1 MVFETQKE
9 LVDAIRK
16 FPAGLEKDRLR
27 CVGQNVTKLGFFP
40 SNLAIAIRSL
50 LVSSNALESVDG
62 VEQFANLDTLSVS
75 NNLIRYMEDLAGLR
89 TLTHLK
95 KLSLQRNPVT
105 KLPFY
110 RDFVV
115 TLCPSLEVLDGLR
128 LSDGLRAICM
138 VNMRQV
144 QVHIQAALRNALRN
158 LLLANLLQKT
168 KLKKEMRQVLL
179 QRQR

>member
-1 MVFETQKE
+1 MVLVSQRE

-16 FPAGLEKDRLR
+16 FPAGMEKDRLR

-40 SNLAIAIRSL
+40 NNLAIAIRSL
-50 LVSSNALESVDG
+50 LVSNNALTSVEG

-89 TLTHLK
+89 SLSHLK
-95 KLSLQRNPVT
+95 KLSLQGNPVA

-110 RDFVV
+110 RDFVI
-115 TLCPSLEVLDGLR
+115 TLCPTLEVLDGLR
-128 LSDGLRAICM
+128 ISDGLRAVCM

-144 QVHIQAALRNALRN
+144 QVHMQTALRNALRN

-168 KLKKEMRQVLL
+168 KLKKEIRQVLL